1 MSQYHLG
8 VNLGHD
14 RSAAI
19 VRDGEIIAAIHQER
33 LDRRKNSIGLFL
45 QAIDDPSQIQL
56 PDEAIQYCLKSC
68 GIGLL
73 DVGSITAN
81 MPGIDHSANILRRNL
96 PSELGSRVLEISSHH
111 LAHAY
116 TAYWPS
122 GFEKA
127 LILVVDAT
135 GSTTPDHLTESYT
148 VYRAEGTN
156 LSVIHSEKVAA
167 HTAWLSTLGSIYE
180 YVARKAGFVTKI
192 GPSIT
197 VPEAGKLMGLAPYG
211 GNQAHWQRWISM
223 RENNYSLDI
232 SAYDIFL
239 EIAAL
244 EKQYGTG
251 SGKPYLQ
258 PYLIDLAW
266 KVQKELE
273 EALLHIVGLAV
284 CETGIRKVCLA
295 GGVALNSVANYKIL
309 RGLNLEDIFIF
320 PAAGDGGIAAGCAL
334 WAYATQERPPKTA
347 KSLRTASLGCQ
358 YSLEQIECVID
369 AFNDRINVQRLTS
382 DQVVEKTAKS
392 LSRGHIIARFEGG
405 SEYGSRALGNR
416 SILAD
421 PSFAHMKDVVNAR
434 VKFRES
440 FRPFAPVIPEED
452 LSIVFKQNA
461 PSPFMLLVSEI
472 KSEYQAQMPAITH
485 YDGTGRVQTVTRENN
500 PYFYNVCRTLSALR
514 SGPPILLNTSFNVAG
529 QPIVETPEEA
539 IETFLSTDI
548 DYLCLEDYWI
558 SKIDFSVRTYKQHL
572 EKVPESVLPQ
582 GLPPNQPPV
591 THLMRNLDRALFF
604 GETEGCQWT
613 IEELQKLSSEGGK
626 YKETSLLFQE
636 SPFGQSFRSQLSR
649 DVLLLIDP
657 LGDSSLIDLTG
668 RIKTFALKLKD
679 VCDFLAVFDGTSA
692 QLEDLRISKQLTTRE
707 WQKRLYEVANQLR
720 RYPLESGW
728 QNIHTE
734 IQDSILAQNEGL
746 IFAQFHDPQFSVW
759 KALESVRKVFDQAGY
774 TESAIC
780 NALKVE
786 SLQLIEPSR
795 LHYYDS
801 FVLSHDPLDDLT
813 RLFLLRVSLGE
824 LRIKNLFGES
834 NFNVLKQLG
843 VLIPR
848 GDAWAS
854 RVDMYCADGLYIAT
868 DHRYMILEEDLINE
882 DPVMYLG
889 LDSMGL
895 VHTAPRYPANRL
907 LDLCTGSGLQALVGS
922 RYTHCVIGVDINPRA
937 VRFARFNAQLNGIRN
952 VDFIRGDLYKGV
964 QGQVF
969 DVILA
974 NPPFVP
980 SPKTDLCFRDGGE
993 GGEIILHR
1001 IIREAPNH
1009 LTLKGKLH
1017 IVTDLVDV
1025 RSYQTKL
1032 EEWWG
1037 GGASHMLVLQTADRD
1052 EILFSVPH
1060 SKAPFGQSFGAYND
1074 ELGRWVNNFREAGIT
1089 SINFGYIL
1097 IHRLSRDSNGSYY
1110 SRIIFNPTAP
1120 IYGQVC
1126 KYFEQREYAMLSK
1139 CEFFFLKLNPDI
1151 RFRME
1156 FDHRNEESNW
1166 ELFSPDNPFYT
1177 TYMVNGTIF
1186 HDLLR
1191 IAHMPAAHLGAFLT
1205 SENKDWIMD
1214 FIYKGIL
1221 RLSVSPQR
1229 QHRHH
1234 RWVDGSVY
1242 AGDQGMAP
1250 LVAATQSDGASVI
1263 RELETKTTPTCL
1275 SSYIGQ

>member
-1 MSQYHLG
+1 MSRYHLG
-8 VNLGHD
+8 INLGHD

-19 VRDGEIIAAIHQER
+19 IRDGEIIAAIHQER
-33 LDRRKNSIGLFL
+33 LDRHKNSIGLLL

-56 PDEAIQYCLKSC
+56 PNEAIQYCLKSC

-73 DVGSITAN
+73 EVASITAN
-81 MPGIDHSANILRRNL
+81 MPGIDHSADILRRNL

-135 GSTTPDHLTESYT
+135 GSTTTDRLTESYT
-148 VYRAEGTN
+148 VYRADGTN
-156 LSVIHSEKVAA
+156 LSVVHSEKVAT
-167 HTAWLSTLGSIYE
+167 HTAWLATLGSIYE

-192 GPSIT
+192 GRSIT

-211 GNQAHWQRWISM
+211 GNQAHWQRWIRM

-239 EIAAL
+239 EIVAL
-244 EKQYGTG
+244 EKRYDTG
-251 SGKPYLQ
+251 SGKPYLR

-284 CETGIRKVCLA
+284 RETGIRKVCLA

-320 PAAGDGGIAAGCAL
+320 PATGDGGIAAGCAL
-334 WAYATQERPPKTA
+334 WAYATQERPSRTA
-347 KSLRTASLGCQ
+347 TPLRTASLGCQ
-358 YSLEQIECVID
+358 YYPEQIERAID
-369 AFNDRINVQRLTS
+369 AFNDRINVQSLTS
-382 DQVVEKTAKS
+382 DQVIEKTAKS
-392 LSRGHIIARFEGG
+392 LSRGHIVARFEGG
-405 SEYGSRALGNR
+405 SEYGPRALGNR

-452 LSIVFKQNA
+452 LSIVFEQNA

-472 KSEYQAQMPAITH
+472 KSEYQTQMPAITH
-485 YDGTGRVQTVTRENN
+485 YDGTGRVQTVTREDN
-500 PYFYNVCRTLSALR
+500 PYFYKVCRTLSALR
-514 SGPPILLNTSFNVAG
+514 SGPPVLLNTSFNVAG

-558 SKIDFSVRTYKQHL
+558 SKINFSVRTYKQHL
-572 EKVPESVLPQ
+572 EKVPENVLPQ
-582 GLPPNQPPV
+582 GLSPNQPAV
-591 THLMRNLDRALFF
+591 TDLMRSLDLALFF
-604 GETEGCQWT
+604 GESEGCQWT

-636 SPFGQSFRSQLSR
+636 NPFGRLFHTHLSR
-649 DVLLLIDP
+649 DVLLLLDP
-657 LGDSSLIDLTG
+657 LGYSSLIDLTG

-679 VCDFLAVFDGTSA
+679 VRDFLAVFDGTSV

-707 WQKRLYEVANQLR
+707 WQKRLQEVANQLR
-720 RYPLESGW
+720 LYHLESGW
-728 QNIHTE
+728 QNVYTE
-734 IQDSILAQNEGL
+734 IQDSILIQNDTL
-746 IFAQFHDPQFSVW
+746 TFAQFHDPQFSVW
-759 KALESVRKVFDQAGY
+759 KALDSVRKVFDQAGY

-780 NALKVE
+780 NALKIE
-786 SLQLIEPSR
+786 SLQLIEPSK
-795 LHYYDS
+795 LHYYDI
-801 FVLSHDPLDDLT
+801 FVLSHDPLDDLI
-813 RLFLLRVSLGE
+813 RLFLLRVSLAE
-824 LRIKNLFGES
+824 SRIKNLFSGID
-834 NFNVLKQLG
+834 FNVLKQLG

-848 GDAWAS
+848 GDTWAS

-868 DHRYMILEEDLINE
+868 DHRYMIFEEDLINE
-882 DPVMYLG
+882 NPVMYLG

-922 RYTHCVIGVDINPRA
+922 RYARCVIGADINPRA

-952 VDFIRGDLYKGV
+952 ADFIQGDLYKGV

-980 SPKTDLCFRDGGE
+980 SPKADLCFRDGGE
-993 GGEIILHR
+993 GGEMVLHR
-1001 IIREAPNH
+1001 IIREASNH
-1009 LTLKGKLH
+1009 LTPDGKLH

-1025 RSYQTKL
+1025 RSYQAKL

-1037 GGASHMLVLQTADRD
+1037 GGAAHILVLQTADRD

-1060 SKAPFGQSFGAYND
+1060 SKTPFGQSFEVYND
-1074 ELGRWVNNFREAGIT
+1074 ELERWVNNFREEEIT
-1089 SINFGYIL
+1089 SVNFGYIL
-1097 IHRLSRDSNGSYY
+1097 IHRLSRDANGSYY
-1110 SRIIFNPTAP
+1110 SRIIFNPTIP

-1126 KYFEQREYAMLSK
+1126 KYFEQRECAMLSK
-1139 CEFFFLKLNPDI
+1139 REPFFLELNPDI

-1177 TYMVNGTIF
+1177 TYMVNGAVF
-1186 HDLLR
+1186 RGLLH

-1205 SENKDWIMD
+1205 SENEDWIMD
-1214 FIYKGIL
+1214 FIHKGIL
-1221 RLSVSPQR
+1221 RLFVSSQR
-1229 QHRHH
+1229 QQGHH
-1234 RWVDGSVY
+1234 RWIDGSAY
-1242 AGDQGMAP
+1242 AETQGMVP
-1250 LVAATQSDGASVI
+1250 LSAAIQPNESNVI